1 MFFSFATLSLCIF
14 SFKVVASAEYNL
26 EINNFKQ
33 LVHAIN
39 IGWAHENK
47 YKLHKNVSL
56 IKFRAIKIRP
66 LSFSRTLLA
75 LSAFWLTEMSMR
87 QIKGNHFVFPKN
99 SQFVFHVLSFVK
111 KIKICIYFKEVYSI
125 KQIINV
131 SALQTGQ
138 PASAGDPTYHVN
150 VFIHAAAHNPE
161 RATPT
166 LGLCHGVFT
175 DRFIF
180 RHILGQFFTRKWNIH
195 HAMNAFEV

>member
-1 MFFSFATLSLCIF
+1 MFFSFAILSLCIF
-14 SFKVVASAEYNL
+14 SFKVVASAKYNL
-26 EINNFKQ
+26 EIINFKQ

-39 IGWAHENK
+39 IAWAHENK
-47 YKLHKNVSL
+47 FKLHKNVSL

-75 LSAFWLTEMSMR
+75 RSAFWLTEMSMR
-87 QIKGNHFVFPKN
+87 QREQLRVSKKFAVFVSRSVFRQKN
-99 SQFVFHVLSFVK
+99 KNMYLFNQTNYHCFSTSDRTARLSGWPHLSCQRVH
-111 KIKICIYFKEVYSI
+111 
-125 KQIINV
+125 
-131 SALQTGQ
+131 T
-138 PASAGDPTYHVN
+138 
-150 VFIHAAAHNPE
+150 AAHNPE

-195 HAMNAFEV
+195 HAMNAVKN